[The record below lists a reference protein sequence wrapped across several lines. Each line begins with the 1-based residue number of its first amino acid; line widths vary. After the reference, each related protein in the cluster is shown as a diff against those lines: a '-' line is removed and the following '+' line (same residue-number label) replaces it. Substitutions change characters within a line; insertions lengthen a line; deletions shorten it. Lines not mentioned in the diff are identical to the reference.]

1 MARGY
6 RWIDLTGMIRRL
18 IMKGKKET
26 LLIVDDSKFQ
36 RAVLK
41 EMLRDTFELIEVT
54 SGEECLEVM
63 EKDNN
68 DIDMVLLDLVM
79 PGIDGF
85 EVLRRRQQM
94 EEFKNIPV
102 IVLTTSDSDRF
113 QTEAF
118 ELGADEFIVKPVDS
132 KIALTRIN
140 NILYARRRLQNLLR
154 EQQKLIIQS
163 QFDSMTNLYNKETI
177 EKKISQTL
185 EGYPEDLHALMA
197 IDIDNFK
204 GVNDIFGHKMGDHI
218 INVVAGVLSAQFEEK
233 DYIGRIGGD
242 EFVVFMRGI
251 ESKNDAFAKAKM
263 IIKMIHE
270 KDGLTIPDNI
280 SISVGVA
287 FSDEE
292 DTSYSTLFEKAD
304 KALYLAKEAGK
315 GRFTE
320 YGVELESSKD
330 AREVLV
336 CTESRSIE
344 SVLDYVFNHHFV
356 LNVVATED
364 ELVQCLESPKHTIAA
379 IYADVENFMD
389 NGEKLWQRLKKSDI
403 ACKLPVMAI
412 CKEGAMEQI
421 KLAAESGIVKDI
433 LLAPLSA
440 EAVTRRARALG
451 AAI

>member
-1 MARGY
+1 
-6 RWIDLTGMIRRL
+6 
-18 IMKGKKET
+18 MKGKKET

-36 RAVLK
+36 RTVLK
-41 EMLRDTFELIEVT
+41 EMLHDTFELIEVT
-54 SGEECLEVM
+54 SGEECLELM
-63 EKDNN
+63 ENNYN

-85 EVLRRRQQM
+85 EVLRRRQDM
-94 EEFKNIPV
+94 VDFRNIPV
-102 IVLTTSDSDRF
+102 TVLTTSGSDRF
-113 QTEAF
+113 HTEAF
-118 ELGADEFIVKPVDS
+118 ELGADEFIVKPVDA

-140 NILYARRRLQNLLR
+140 NVLYARRRLQKLLK
-154 EQQKLIIQS
+154 EQEELIIKS
-163 QFDSMTNLYNKETI
+163 QFDAMTNLYNKTTI
-177 EKKISQTL
+177 EQKISDTL
-185 EGYPEDLHALMA
+185 ENNPENMHALMA

-218 INVVAGVLSAQFEEK
+218 INVVAGVLSAQFDQK

-251 ESKNDAFAKAKM
+251 ESKNDAFEKAKM
-263 IIKMIHE
+263 LIKTIQE

-280 SISVGVA
+280 SISVGIA
-287 FSDEE
+287 FSEE
-292 DTSYSTLFEKAD
+292 ADTHYSMLFERAD
-304 KALYLAKEAGK
+304 KALYSAKEAGK

-320 YGVELESSKD
+320 YGVGLESSKGV
-330 AREVLV
+330 REVLV
-336 CTESRSIE
+336 CTESRNIE

-356 LNVVATED
+356 LKIVSTE
-364 ELVQCLESPKHTIAA
+364 EKLIQCLERPEHQIAA
-379 IYADVENFMD
+379 IYADVENFED
-389 NGEKLWQRLKKSDI
+389 NGELLWGILKKSDI
-403 ACKLPVMAI
+403 TEKIPVVAI

-421 KLAAESGIVKDI
+421 KQAAASGIVKDI

>member
-1 MARGY
+1 
-6 RWIDLTGMIRRL
+6 
-18 IMKGKKET
+18 MKSKKET

-41 EMLRDTFELIEVT
+41 EMLHDTFELIEVT
-54 SGEECLEVM
+54 SGEECLEIM

-68 DIDMVLLDLVM
+68 DINMVLLDLVM

-85 EVLRRRQQM
+85 EVLRRRQHM

-118 ELGADEFIVKPVDS
+118 ELGADEFIVKPVDA

-140 NILYARRRLQNLLR
+140 NILYARRRLQNLLK
-154 EQQKLIIQS
+154 EQQELIIKS
-163 QFDSMTNLYNKETI
+163 QFDPMTNLYNKTTI
-177 EKKISQTL
+177 EQKISYTL
-185 EGYPEDLHALMA
+185 ENYPDDLHVLMA

-218 INVVAGVLSAQFEEK
+218 INVVAGVLSAQFDEK

-251 ESKNDAFAKAKM
+251 ESKNEAFAKAKM
-263 IIKMIHE
+263 LIKTIRE

-280 SISVGVA
+280 SVSVGIA
-287 FSDEE
+287 FSDKE
-292 DTSYSTLFEKAD
+292 DEHYSTLFEKAD
-304 KALYLAKEAGK
+304 KALYSAKEAGK

-320 YGVELESSKD
+320 YGVELESSKG
-330 AREVLV
+330 AREVLI

-356 LNVVATED
+356 LKVVPSEE
-364 ELVQCLESPKHTIAA
+364 ELVQCLESPLHEIAA
-379 IYADVENFMD
+379 IYADVENLAD
-389 NGEKLWQRLKKSDI
+389 NGRILWNTLKKSDI
-403 ACKLPVMAI
+403 TEELPIMAI

-421 KLAAESGIVKDI
+421 KLAADSGIVKDI

>member
-1 MARGY
+1 
-6 RWIDLTGMIRRL
+6 
-18 IMKGKKET
+18 MKGKKET

-41 EMLRDTFELIEVT
+41 EMLHETFELIEVT
-54 SGEECLEVM
+54 SGEECLEIM

-85 EVLRRRQQM
+85 EVLRRRQNI

-102 IVLTTSDSDRF
+102 IVLTTSGSDRF

-140 NILYARRRLQNLLR
+140 NVLYARRRLQNLLK
-154 EQQKLIIQS
+154 EQQELIIKS
-163 QFDSMTNLYNKETI
+163 QFDPMTNLYNKTTI
-177 EKKISQTL
+177 EQKISYTL
-185 EGYPEDLHALMA
+185 ENYPEDLHALMA

-218 INVVAGVLSAQFEEK
+218 INVVAGVLSAQFDEK

-251 ESKNDAFAKAKM
+251 ESKNDAFVKAKM
-263 IIKMIHE
+263 LIKTIQE

-280 SISVGVA
+280 SISVGIA
-287 FSDEE
+287 FSDKADEH
-292 DTSYSTLFEKAD
+292 YSSLFEKAD
-304 KALYLAKEAGK
+304 KALYSAKEAGK

-320 YGVELESSKD
+320 YGVELESSKGV
-330 AREVLV
+330 REVLV
-336 CTESRSIE
+336 CTESRNIE

-356 LNVVATED
+356 IKIVSTEE
-364 ELVQCLESPKHTIAA
+364 ELVQCIESPQHKIAA
-379 IYADVENFMD
+379 IYADVENLAD
-389 NGEKLWQRLKKSDI
+389 SGKVLWDVLKKSDI
-403 ACKLPVMAI
+403 TKGLTVIAI
-412 CKEGAMEQI
+412 CKEGVMEQM
-421 KLAAESGIVKDI
+421 KLAADSGIVKDI

>member
-1 MARGY
+1 
-6 RWIDLTGMIRRL
+6 
-18 IMKGKKET
+18 MKGKKET

-41 EMLRDTFELIEVT
+41 EMLNDTFELIEVT

-68 DIDMVLLDLVM
+68 DINMVLLDLVM

-85 EVLRRRQQM
+85 EVLRRRQQI

-118 ELGADEFIVKPVDS
+118 ELGADEFIVKPVDA

-140 NILYARRRLQNLLR
+140 NVLYARRRLQNLLK
-154 EQQKLIIQS
+154 EQQELIIKS
-163 QFDSMTNLYNKETI
+163 QFDPMTNLYNKTTI
-177 EKKISQTL
+177 EQKISHTL
-185 EGYPEDLHALMA
+185 ENYPDDLHALMA

-218 INVVAGVLSAQFEEK
+218 INVVAGVLSALFDEK
-233 DYIGRIGGD
+233 DNIGRIGGD

-251 ESKNDAFAKAKM
+251 ESKNEAFAKAKM
-263 IIKMIHE
+263 LIKTIRE

-280 SISVGVA
+280 SVSVGIA
-287 FSDEE
+287 FSDKE
-292 DTSYSTLFEKAD
+292 DEHYSTLFEKAD
-304 KALYLAKEAGK
+304 KALYSAKEAGK

-320 YGVELESSKD
+320 YGVELESSKG
-330 AREVLV
+330 AREVLI

-356 LNVVATED
+356 LKVVPSEE
-364 ELVQCLESPKHTIAA
+364 ELVQCLESPLHEVAA
-379 IYADVENFMD
+379 IYADVENLSD
-389 NGEKLWQRLKKSDI
+389 NGRILWNTLKKSDI
-403 ACKLPVMAI
+403 TEELPIMAI

-421 KLAAESGIVKDI
+421 KLAADSGIVKDI

>member
-1 MARGY
+1 
-6 RWIDLTGMIRRL
+6 
-18 IMKGKKET
+18 MKGKKET

-36 RAVLK
+36 RTVLK
-41 EMLRDTFELIEVT
+41 EMLHDTFELIEVT
-54 SGEECLEVM
+54 SGEECLELM
-63 EKDNN
+63 ENNDN

-85 EVLRRRQQM
+85 EVLRRRQNM
-94 EEFKNIPV
+94 DNFRNIPV
-102 IVLTTSDSDRF
+102 TVLTTSGSDRF
-113 QTEAF
+113 HTEAF
-118 ELGADEFIVKPVDS
+118 ELGADEFIVKPVDA

-140 NILYARRRLQNLLR
+140 NILYARRRLQKLLK
-154 EQQKLIIQS
+154 EQEKLIIKS
-163 QFDSMTNLYNKETI
+163 QFDAMTNLYNKMTI
-177 EKKISQTL
+177 EQKISDTL
-185 EGYPEDLHALMA
+185 ENDPENIHALMA

-218 INVVAGVLSAQFEEK
+218 INVVAGVLSAQFDQK

-242 EFVVFMRGI
+242 EFVVFMREI

-263 IIKMIHE
+263 LIETIKE

-280 SISVGVA
+280 SISVGIA
-287 FSDEE
+287 FSQKD
-292 DTSYSTLFEKAD
+292 DIHYSMLFERAD
-304 KALYLAKEAGK
+304 KALYSAKEAGK

-330 AREVLV
+330 AREILV
-336 CTESRSIE
+336 CTGSRSIE
-344 SVLDYVFNHHFV
+344 GVLDYVFNHHFV

-364 ELVQCLESPKHTIAA
+364 ELVQCIESPKHAIAA
-379 IYADVENFMD
+379 IYADAGNFMD
-389 NGEKLWQRLKKSDI
+389 NGEKLWQILNKSDI
-403 ACKLPVMAI
+403 ACKHPVMAI

-421 KLAAESGIVKDI
+421 KLAAESGVVKDI